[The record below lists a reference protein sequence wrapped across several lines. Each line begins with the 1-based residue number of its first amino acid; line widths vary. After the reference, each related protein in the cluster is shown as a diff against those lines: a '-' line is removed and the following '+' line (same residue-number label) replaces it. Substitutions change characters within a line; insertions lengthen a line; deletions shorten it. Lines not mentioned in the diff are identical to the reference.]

1 MRVETGRRSGR
12 GILNDPALPSK
23 FQGHVFMRSASAHP
37 QMALLRD
44 FSVGRRDL
52 NPQNSAL
59 FLRFK
64 SDARLEITQN
74 PSFVGGH

>member
-1 MRVETGRRSGR
+1 
-12 GILNDPALPSK
+12 
-23 FQGHVFMRSASAHP
+23 
-37 QMALLRD
+37 MALLRY

-64 SDARLEITQN
+64 SDARLELTQN
-74 PSFVGGH
+74 PSLVAEQQIVSAYTWFLNCSARGWGFMKVCTKRYGCLYLRT